1 MEENKKRRL
10 YKNHIM
16 PLAEQIPQ
24 STIMPLAEQ
33 IPHYTIVPLAAKM
46 L

>member
-24 STIMPLAEQ
+24 STIMSLAAK
-33 IPHYTIVPLAAKM
+33 IPHCTIMSLAAKM